1 MADEENSTPS
11 DVSEET
17 GSATDAGQQEDVTAN
32 LSDAGKRA
40 LTEERKARA
49 AAERQAKAAQ
59 KQLDDLSKK
68 LQAFE
73 DRDKTEAQKLAE
85 AKTAAEREAASAK
98 QELMR
103 YRVAASKKLPA
114 NLAARLQGDTEE
126 EMAADADLLLEVL
139 GTHQQA
145 SMPSYD
151 GGVRKTAA
159 APTDMNALIRRA
171 AGH

>member
-1 MADEENSTPS
+1 MADEENSTTS

-49 AAERQAKAAQ
+49 AAERQAKVAQ

-85 AKTAAEREAASAK
+85 RATAAEKQAADA
-98 QELMR
+98 QAELMR
-103 YRVAASKKLPA
+103 YRVAADKKLPA
-114 NLAARLQGDTEE
+114 ELAVRLRGSTPE
-126 EMAADADLLLEVL
+126 EMAADADELLSLL
-139 GTHQQA
+139 NAQQQRQT
-145 SMPSYD
+145 PNYD
-151 GGVRKTAA
+151 GGVRQSARPA
-159 APTDMNALIRRA
+159 SMNDLIRQT
-171 AGH
+171 AGRG